1 LSVAETTQMALRIFC
16 LTPAMPALVTPIESV
31 NRIDWSALT
40 DNTLQTEANNRRSIN
55 IPRFRQRAS
64 QVRLNYERPF
74 FESYCRGAS

>member
-1 LSVAETTQMALRIFC
+1 MALRLFC
-16 LTPAMPALVTPIESV
+16 LTTVMPALVAPAGSV
-31 NRIDWSALT
+31 NRIEWSALT

-64 QVRLNYERPF
+64 QDRLNYEHPF